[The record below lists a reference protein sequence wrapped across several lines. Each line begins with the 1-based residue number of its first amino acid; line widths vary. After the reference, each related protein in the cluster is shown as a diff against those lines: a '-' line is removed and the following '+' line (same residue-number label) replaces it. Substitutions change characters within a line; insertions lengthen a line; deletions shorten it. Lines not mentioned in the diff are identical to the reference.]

1 MVLTLAG
8 LGCQEATQPNTV
20 ELARAPSKGP
30 KIEVT
35 DLGTLG
41 GPYSEAF
48 DINASGQ
55 VVGVAD
61 TPQGAQHAFL
71 WVNGIMTDL
80 GTLGGEW
87 SVAYGINAA
96 GQVVG
101 ESETADHVSHAFV
114 WADGAMKDLGTLAG
128 TMGYSIA
135 RDINGAGEIF
145 GWSDA
150 SIDGGQ
156 HAVVWRKGRII
167 QLRDFLAG
175 PEGYSGAE
183 AAGLAGR
190 VVGSSYTGQG
200 DHAVLWDKRGIR
212 DLGVLE
218 GGYRSNAFDINPSG
232 QVVGVSNLQDETEHA
247 FLWTNGKMTDLG
259 LLPGDRYLSVAF
271 GISPSGQVVGF
282 SGWYPHAFLWAD
294 GIMTALPTLGGRYSS
309 ASAINARGQV
319 VGDSDLSDSP
329 PDFIAGHA
337 VLWTI
342 K

>member
-1 MVLTLAG
+1 MHR
-8 LGCQEATQPNTV
+8 PR
-20 ELARAPSKGP
+20 AR
-30 KIEVT
+30 
-35 DLGTLG
+35 
-41 GPYSEAF
+41 
-48 DINASGQ
+48 
-55 VVGVAD
+55 
-61 TPQGAQHAFL
+61 
-71 WVNGIMTDL
+71 
-80 GTLGGEW
+80 GEW
-87 SVAYGINAA
+87 RRLAPVAHDGQDGEHLEGDDGPGDEANPPRQHQPGAA
-96 GQVVG
+96 ERTPVQVLAHLDAA
-101 ESETADHVSHAFV
+101 TAALS
-114 WADGAMKDLGTLAG
+114 
-128 TMGYSIA
+128 
-135 RDINGAGEIF
+135 R
-145 GWSDA
+145 
-150 SIDGGQ
+150 